1 MSRRFHLSNDPK
13 LQVRFPDKML
23 GNGNFKP
30 RGFWYDVDLDW
41 LRWLEGE
48 EYFNDSRWMRPYL
61 YEVFIDE
68 SAYLKIRDVTELD
81 VFHEQYSKPL
91 LPGMVVMKEIN
102 WDLVAEQYSGVEIAP
117 YLWERR
123 LYTGF
128 TWYYAWDCASGV
140 VWRPDALKDIR
151 LLTRT
156 KRKTIKF
163 YKNQKGSSE

>member
-30 RGFWYDVDLDW
+30 KGFWYDVSLDW

-48 EYFNDSRWMRPYL
+48 NYLNDDHWMRPYL
-61 YEVFIDE
+61 YEVFINE
-68 SAYLKIRDVTELD
+68 AACLTIRDVAELD
-81 VFHEQYSKPL
+81 AFHERYSKL
-91 LPGMVVMKEIN
+91 MLPGLHLKDID
-102 WDLVAEQYSGVEIAP
+102 WDLIAERYSGVEIAP